1 MRTKFGVGSRQQPE
15 VGRQVPIIAR
25 PRRFST
31 LVRVLVLYAATTNAR
46 ARTRFVP
53 FTTRPRF
60 TLLDR
65 SLLLGLRPPTRSTRV
80 AEDDVSRGATGG
92 TCRRRFGGYARIR
105 QTWHHRWYCVT
116 LRRTAVPR
124 STAATTPP
132 SPPTPV
138 GRHRFTWPLAAAD
151 RLSVTAA
158 AATITVRG
166 SRAVQA
172 YDVTDYRISRPNS
185 LRQCIDD
192 GCYHFPN
199 TAAAT
204 FCRLP
209 RTRVPGRVEKS
220 NSKSESYDIF
230 FLDKTAT
237 AFWKLSRRLW
247 IRKKSYFVIYG
258 VL

>member
-15 VGRQVPIIAR
+15 VGRQVPIIAW

-31 LVRVLVLYAATTNAR
+31 FVRVLVLYAATTNAR

-151 RLSVTAA
+151 RLSVCG
-158 AATITVRG
+158 RRRHNYR
-166 SRAVQA
+166 SRLA
-172 YDVTDYRISRPNS
+172 
-185 LRQCIDD
+185 
-192 GCYHFPN
+192 GC
-199 TAAAT
+199 AGLWRD
-204 FCRLP
+204 RLP
-209 RTRVPGRVEKS
+209 NFATEFSPTVYRWRMLSFPEHSGGDLLSITEYSNAGACRKVEF
-220 NSKSESYDIF
+220 EIRIIRYF
-230 FLDKTAT
+230 FLYKTAT